1 MFDPT
6 GTPSYVVR
14 GRVIDERGG
23 PLPEIGVTVR
33 LWHDQGT
40 YEDRVPGPA
49 GEFRFEFGA
58 LGRHSKLWVNLPS
71 SRRRR
76 TDLLMLQSSLTPE
89 QLSGEDEVRLLIAE
103 RLRGPVLGVAVD
115 SKTGAPLADLHLTIK
130 PTGAFHFEHW
140 FEEVDVVTD
149 AAGRFTTASEIVGGG
164 CFVYS
169 DPGEPRLAD
178 RKYDNLV
185 PRTEDAEPWVLPF
198 LVGGQFDVQLEGAV
212 PADLT
217 TLRSWS
223 WYEGQA
229 FQSAGTPLRIDS
241 DTGRVW
247 IRFSYDSCATSRRR
261 FIAIG
266 DEVGLIIGVVVREY
280 AARVGDWLPRPAD
293 GPLRVVLER
302 TAALKL
308 TIALEE
314 APRVDIRL
322 SERQARVEIESLDE
336 SASDPSLL
344 WRIERRAGLRPGDH
358 LVRASTNQ
366 HGVRERVVSLQ
377 GGRLSKVEL
386 MLQLERGLRTIHGEL
401 RTESGAVPPSALL
414 TVRLRDDP
422 DRTWLGNFEAQR
434 SAGDV
439 SIGRRF
445 GLRPGETT
453 ASFNFMNVPVGALEA
468 KVEGPRDPVSIRF
481 TDRADG
487 GVDMLVVVLD
497 GTEGIGFGFCVLGP
511 DGEPLGQRRVGR
523 GLNMSLQTRKNG
535 ERSTWSSRVFDG
547 RILERVDPRPED
559 FEWAVS
565 TWRHRPVYGTS
576 KDFVEEE
583 PGRFFA
589 PLRIERGWGTRVLVR
604 TEDGQA
610 VADCAIHVDGRRVG
624 RTNASGWFD
633 VELDESPERIGI
645 ELDDWLIVRH
655 PDDSGGKPGESAWHE
670 FVVRRANTPTRRV
683 SAP

>member
-1 MFDPT
+1 VFDPT

-71 SRRRR
+71 SWRRR

-115 SKTGAPLADLHLTIK
+115 SKTGAPLADLH
-130 PTGAFHFEHW
+130 
-140 FEEVDVVTD
+140 
-149 AAGRFTTASEIVGGG
+149 
-164 CFVYS
+164 
-169 DPGEPRLAD
+169 
-178 RKYDNLV
+178 
-185 PRTEDAEPWVLPF
+185 
-198 LVGGQFDVQLEGAV
+198 
-212 PADLT
+212 
-217 TLRSWS
+217 
-223 WYEGQA
+223 
-229 FQSAGTPLRIDS
+229 
-241 DTGRVW
+241 
-247 IRFSYDSCATSRRR
+247 
-261 FIAIG
+261 
-266 DEVGLIIGVVVREY
+266 
-280 AARVGDWLPRPAD
+280 
-293 GPLRVVLER
+293 
-302 TAALKL
+302 
-308 TIALEE
+308 
-314 APRVDIRL
+314 RL

-336 SASDPSLL
+336 FASDPSLL

-487 GVDMLVVVLD
+487 GVDILVVVLD